1 MDIAINVSALAA
13 GTTPDQACRHAADAG
28 FAGIELAVAD
38 EGWLTWQSDEA
49 HCRALAEPIR
59 AAGLAIVGLTTDY
72 FWKTNYGSI
81 DSRQRR
87 AAYERTIRLLDI
99 AAMLGTDA
107 VAVIPAIVGRPG
119 EASPRTSYG
128 DALARS
134 QEALAQLAFESE
146 QRAIVLAVEN
156 AQNRFLLSPVEFR
169 DWLDQINSPWVRAY
183 LNVGCALAVGYPQD
197 WADVLAG
204 AIARVRATDY
214 RLATAEVCMPGEGDV
229 DWPAVIRALRET
241 GYDGPLTYDGP
252 GAPGEIARRMKQVL
266 EL

>member
-1 MDIAINVSALAA
+1 MDIAINVSAFSADA
-13 GTTPDQACRHAADAG
+13 TPDQACKQAAEAG
-28 FAGIELAVAD
+28 FAGIELVVAD
-38 EGWLTWQSDEA
+38 EGWLTWQADEA
-49 HCRALAEPIR
+49 QCRALAEPIC
-59 AAGLAIVGLTTDY
+59 AARLAVVGLTTDF
-72 FWKTNYGSI
+72 FWQTNYASS

-99 AAMLGTDA
+99 AAWLGADA
-107 VAVIPAIVGRPG
+107 VAIIPAVVGRPG
-119 EASPRTSYG
+119 EAALRAGYG

-134 QEALAQLAFESE
+134 QEALSQLAFEGE
-146 QRAIVLAVEN
+146 QRAVVLAVEN
-156 AQNRFLLSPVEFR
+156 VQNRFLLSPVEFR

-183 LNVGCALAVGYPQD
+183 LNIGCALAAGYPQD

-214 RLATAEVCMPGEGDV
+214 RLSKADVCMPGEGDV
-229 DWPAVIRALRET
+229 DWPAVFCALRET

-252 GAPGEIARRMKQVL
+252 GAPGEIAQRMKQLL